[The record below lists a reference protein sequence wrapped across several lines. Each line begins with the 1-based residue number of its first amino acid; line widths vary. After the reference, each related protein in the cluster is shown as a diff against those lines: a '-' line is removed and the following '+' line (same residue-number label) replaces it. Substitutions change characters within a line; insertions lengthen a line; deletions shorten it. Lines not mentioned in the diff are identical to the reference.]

1 MNIGGI
7 SMSKKVKILDRRFV
21 PAGELVIEQGNIGNR
36 AFLIESGRV
45 EIFMKDEK
53 GRTVKI
59 AEAAAGAIIGE
70 MALITGAQRSASI
83 RTIQDSVLITISA
96 KDIED
101 TVGQQGGLFQ
111 HVMKLMA
118 ERLRDTN
125 AKLLDQHRELS
136 DIEEAAQLTIKN
148 IGFHVPD
155 SKQAQFRREMVP
167 LLDRLKSTLEKYHDT

>member
-1 MNIGGI
+1 
-7 SMSKKVKILDRRFV
+7 MSKKVKILDRRFV
-21 PAGELVIEQGNIGNR
+21 PSGELVIEQGNIGNR
-36 AFLIESGRV
+36 AFLIESGKV
-45 EIFMKDEK
+45 EIFMRDEK

-59 AEAAAGAIIGE
+59 AEAGAGAIIGE

-101 TVGQQGGLFQ
+101 TVGQPGGLFQ

-125 AKLLDQHRELS
+125 AKLMARHNELAE
-136 DIEEAAQLTIKN
+136 IEEAAHMTIKN
-148 IGFHVPD
+148 VAFHVPEN
-155 SKQAQFRREMVP
+155 KQAQFKKEMVP
-167 LLDRLKSTLEKYHDT
+167 LLDRLKSTLEKYNDT

>member
-1 MNIGGI
+1 
-7 SMSKKVKILDRRFV
+7 MSKKVKILDRRFV
-21 PAGELVIEQGNIGNR
+21 PSGELVIEQGNIGNR
-36 AFLIESGRV
+36 AFLIESGKV

-59 AEAAAGAIIGE
+59 AEAGAGAIIGE

-83 RTIQDSVLITISA
+83 RTIQDTVLITISA

-101 TVGQQGGLFQ
+101 TVGQPGGLFQ

-125 AKLLDQHRELS
+125 AKLMSQHNELAE
-136 DIEEAAQLTIKN
+136 IEEAAQMSIKN
-148 IGFHVPD
+148 VAFHVPEN
-155 SKQAQFRREMVP
+155 KQAQFKKEMVP
-167 LLDRLKSTLEKYHDT
+167 LLDRLKTTLEKYNDT